1 MSINSPNSTMSTK
14 ESTTPAGR
22 AVRTRESQYQ
32 ECLDA
37 AAARGFERIGLRRSQ
52 SWNEG
57 KVYHGLHIRVICGRR
72 LFRVGE
78 KKHRF
83 FAPGEPCQHMRLC

>member
-14 ESTTPAGR
+14 ESTTPAGK
-22 AVRTRESQYQ
+22 AMRTREPQYQ
-32 ECLDA
+32 ECIDA
-37 AAARGFERIGLRRSQ
+37 AAARGFEPIGLRRSQ

-72 LFRVGE
+72 LFRVGK

-83 FAPGEPCQHMRLC
+83 FTPREPCQHMRLC